1 MRTERQKLPFLVILI
16 TIFLAIGYV
25 TNSSG
30 EEPEQ
35 KYLQKVIDISDFVK
49 SITDVPGIEL
59 EKARY
64 FSDNFLIHPLAEISL
79 SDPLYNLLWFSK
91 TFDTFS
97 ENIKTRK
104 FSPIFY
110 AIAKYSSKIKRIDII
125 QDPSIQFFE
134 EKSPTPPEA
143 MKVFSGKIQNPSLIF
158 SLVRCLSK
166 PYSRYKTYA
175 EKLTNYIGEI
185 KKFEDTENIS
195 SFLMKKDLEEI
206 NNIAEVSNT
215 SFYNILLCFEN
226 FLSKIKD
233 DPKILG
239 IFNADISDFS
249 VLSLGEK
256 DSVVVVPQTPTIIID
271 ASKKDTTYIYKRWD
285 SDGLFSPGLVI
296 IIDFGGNDKYIFENS
311 SVLSFVLTYDQE
323 GNDERICNFVCQGGS
338 IGGADMLI
346 DLSGND
352 TYKSLGISQG
362 AGILG
367 TGVLLD
373 YDGDDTYESVSFSQ
387 GFGGVGGGALVDFKG
402 NDKYILKEGTE
413 NPSFQDRTKNLSM
426 GQGCGSG
433 LRADF
438 LEDFKSVP
446 GGLGILFDYE
456 GNDLYSAQVFSQGCG
471 YWYGIG
477 VLIDGGGND
486 TYKGYWYCQGT
497 SAHFGTGIL
506 LDFSG
511 DDSYSCDYQGMGQGH
526 DLGLGIIFDI
536 ESKRNSDSDSFE
548 CKTRCL
554 GMGHANGV
562 GIFINQ
568 GGSDFYRADDY
579 AFGDVTVDIYR
590 RPPGI
595 REIIPTWGFF
605 FDLNSYKF
613 NSSRKENPAEKSDEK
628 LKNVSKDKFLLRG
641 KEISPE
647 EIKSAIKKTFPF
659 LRTFFYSE

>member
-1 MRTERQKLPFLVILI
+1 MKKITLLVII
-16 TIFLAIGYV
+16 IISFLFFSYV
-25 TNSSG
+25 INSLG
-30 EEPEQ
+30 EQPEQ
-35 KYLQKVIDISDFVK
+35 KYLKKVIDISNFVK
-49 SITDVPGIEL
+49 SITGVPGIEL

-64 FSDNFLIHPLAEISL
+64 FSDNFVIHPLVEISL

-91 TFDTFS
+91 TFDSFS
-97 ENIKTRK
+97 ENIKSRK

-110 AIAKYSSKIKRIDII
+110 AIAKYSGKIKRIDII

-134 EKSPTPPEA
+134 EKSAPPPQA
-143 MKVFSGKIQNPSLIF
+143 MKVFSGKIESPSLIF
-158 SLVRCLSK
+158 SLVRCISK
-166 PYSRYKTYA
+166 PYSRYKSYA

-185 KKFEDTENIS
+185 KKFEDQQNIS

-206 NNIAEVSNT
+206 NNIIEVSNT

-233 DPKILG
+233 DPKMLG
-239 IFNADISDFS
+239 VFNADISDFS

-256 DSVVVVPQTPTIIID
+256 DSVVVIPQTPTIIID
-271 ASKKDTTYIYKRWD
+271 AFKKDTTYIYKRWNN
-285 SDGLFSPGLVI
+285 DGLFYPSLAI
-296 IIDFGGNDKYIFENS
+296 IIDFGGNDRYVFENS
-311 SVLSFVLTYDQE
+311 SVLSLVLTYDGE
-323 GNDERICNFVCQGGS
+323 GNDQRICNFTCFGGS

-346 DLSGND
+346 DISGND

-387 GFGGVGGGALVDFKG
+387 GFGGFGGGALIDFKG

-446 GGLGILFDYE
+446 GGLGLLFDYE
-456 GNDLYSAQVFSQGCG
+456 GNDSYSAQVFSQGCG

-477 VLIDGGGND
+477 VLLDGSGND

-497 SAHFGTGIL
+497 SAHFGTGVL
-506 LDFSG
+506 SDFSG
-511 DDSYSCDYQGMGQGH
+511 DDSYFCHYQGMGQGH
-526 DLGLGIIFDI
+526 DLGIGILLDV
-536 ESKRNSDSDSFE
+536 ESTKDSDSDSFE
-548 CKTRCL
+548 CKSRCL
-554 GMGHANGV
+554 GMGHANGIGV
-562 GIFINQ
+562 FINQ
-568 GGSDFYRADDY
+568 GGSDFYRADEY
-579 AFGDVTVDIYR
+579 AFGDVTVDIYK

-605 FDLNSYKF
+605 FDLNSYRF
-613 NSSRKENPAEKSDEK
+613 DFSRYENTAEKSQEK
-628 LKNVSKDKFLLRG
+628 LQNQKSISKDKFLIRE

-647 EIKSAIKKTFPF
+647 EIKSAIKKSFPF